1 LQTKLSLCAKILF
14 HHTVF
19 VRGANA
25 AAGMHLD
32 DHDLKQLDEE
42 YLLSLSPVQLQTLS
56 TKLLADLKEAH
67 DRLNQNPSNSS
78 RPPST
83 RAPWEKSEE
92 TSQDGG
98 EDDDGAQDAASDSAV
113 DCKSDGEAEKGKQD
127 KEKPDPKTTDR
138 RDTSQGRPGR
148 REGAPG
154 YSRTQQLP
162 IDEEHVHRP
171 GTCSACGVSLNDA
184 CEQHAYT
191 ARYEIELVQPGNG
204 GNGLVLVQT
213 KHIYLERQCQCG
225 HWTRE
230 QPGRCSEEEGWSVEL
245 TEWHLA
251 GPLLVCFICALA
263 LRQRLS
269 RARIREFLHDW
280 LGLDLGVATIN
291 QCIHEA
297 GRAVEPVVEQ
307 EIRSALREVELVYAD
322 ETSWKEHGQLLW
334 LWVFTCAS
342 VTFFIVGQRS
352 REMVQ
357 RVLGESFEHWLM
369 SDGYGVYREYTW
381 RLRCLAHIVRKA
393 RGLEESLDRDARRF
407 GEHVLNVLETVMD
420 AVYRARGSPP
430 DIPLRETHAR
440 MLADFFTACVDNAD
454 SKHEK
459 TCALARELLNDWDT
473 FWVVLDH
480 PELPLTNNAAERAL
494 RHWVIARR
502 ISHGTRTAQG
512 THAFSLLASVIET
525 CRQRAISPWPYLA
538 EVVRQRRKDLPA
550 PSLPLSAS

>member
-1 LQTKLSLCAKILF
+1 MQLS
-14 HHTVF
+14 
-19 VRGANA
+19 
-25 AAGMHLD
+25 
-32 DHDLKQLDEE
+32 DHDLKQLDEAYVRSLTPE
-42 YLLSLSPVQLQTLS
+42 ELLTLCL
-56 TKLLADLKEAH
+56 KLLADTKEKTE
-67 DRLNQNPSNSS
+67 RLNQNPSNSS

-98 EDDDGAQDAASDSAV
+98 EDDDAPQDAASDSAV
-113 DCKSDGEAEKGKQD
+113 DRKNDGDAESGKQD
-127 KEKPDPKTTDR
+127 KEKSELKKTDR

-148 REGAPG
+148 PEGAPG

-162 IDEEHVHRP
+162 IDEECVHRP
-171 GTCSACGVSLNDA
+171 ETCSACSAALNEG
-184 CEQHAYT
+184 CEQRAYT
-191 ARYEIELVQPGNG
+191 ARYEIDLVQPGNG
-204 GNGLVLVQT
+204 GNGLMLVQT
-213 KHIYLERQCQCG
+213 KHTYLERQCQCG

-230 QPGRCSEEEGWSVEL
+230 QPGRCSAEAGWSVEL

-251 GPLLVCFICALA
+251 GPLLVAFICALA

-280 LGLDLGVATIN
+280 LGLKLGVATIN

-342 VTFFIVGQRS
+342 VTFFIVGKRS

-369 SDGYGVYREYTW
+369 SDGYRVYREYTW

-393 RGLEESLDRDARRF
+393 RGLEESLDRDARR
-407 GEHVLNVLETVMD
+407 
-420 AVYRARGSPP
+420 
-430 DIPLRETHAR
+430 
-440 MLADFFTACVDNAD
+440 
-454 SKHEK
+454 K
-459 TCALARELLNDWDT
+459 
-473 FWVVLDH
+473 
-480 PELPLTNNAAERAL
+480 
-494 RHWVIARR
+494 
-502 ISHGTRTAQG
+502 
-512 THAFSLLASVIET
+512 
-525 CRQRAISPWPYLA
+525 RQVNSR
-538 EVVRQRRKDLPA
+538 
-550 PSLPLSAS
+550 

>member
-1 LQTKLSLCAKILF
+1 
-14 HHTVF
+14 
-19 VRGANA
+19 
-25 AAGMHLD
+25 MHLD

-83 RAPWEKSEE
+83 RAPWENAEE
-92 TSQDGG
+92 TSQGGG
-98 EDDDGAQDAASDSAV
+98 EDDDEPQDVASDGAV
-113 DCKSDGEAEKGKQD
+113 DRKSDGEAEKGKQD
-127 KEKPDPKTTDR
+127 KEEPDAKKTDC

-148 REGAPG
+148 PKGASG
-154 YSRTQQLP
+154 YSRTQQLA
-162 IDEEHVHRP
+162 IDEECVHRP
-171 GTCSACGVSLNDA
+171 ETCSACGASLNEA

-191 ARYEIELVQPGNG
+191 ARYEIDLVQR
-204 GNGLVLVQT
+204 GNGLMLVQT
-213 KHIYLERQCQCG
+213 KHTYVERQCQCG

-230 QPGRCSEEEGWSVEL
+230 QPGRCSAEEGWRVEL

-251 GPLLVCFICALA
+251 GPLLVSFICALA
-263 LRQRLS
+263 LRQRRS

-280 LGLDLGVATIN
+280 LGLKLGAATIN

-297 GRAVEPVVEQ
+297 GRAVAPVVEQ
-307 EIRSALREVELVYAD
+307 EIRKAVREAELLYAD
-322 ETSWKEHGQLLW
+322 ETSWKEHGKLLW

-342 VTFFIVGQRS
+342 VTFFVVGKRS
-352 REMVQ
+352 RELVQ

-393 RGLEESLDRDARRF
+393 RGLEESLDRDAWRF
-407 GEHVLNVLETVMD
+407 GEHVLNVLEAVMD

-430 DIPLRETHAR
+430 DIPLREAHAR
-440 MLADFFTACVDNAD
+440 MLADLFTACLDNAG

-459 TCALARELLNDWDT
+459 TRALARELLNDWDT

-480 PELPLTNNAAERAL
+480 PQLPLTNNAAERAL

-525 CRQRAISPWPYLA
+525 CRQRAVSPWPYLA
-538 EVVRQRRKDLPA
+538 QVVRQRRKNLQAPALPLPA
-550 PSLPLSAS
+550 N